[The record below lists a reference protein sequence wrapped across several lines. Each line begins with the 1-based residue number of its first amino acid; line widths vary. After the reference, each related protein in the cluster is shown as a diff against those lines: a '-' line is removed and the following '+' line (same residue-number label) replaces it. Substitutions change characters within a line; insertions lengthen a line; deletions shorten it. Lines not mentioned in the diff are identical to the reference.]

1 MQEDVDWADRLASA
15 VLAQMARQ
23 NTDREIHSVR
33 AVSATA
39 VEIVF
44 SVPGEGTL
52 RGIRLD
58 LSWVEAASGRIEG
71 STIEELAFNI
81 VHLGVLEPRSIHE
94 FTVEDTAGVRWLS
107 TENWLED

>member
-1 MQEDVDWADRLASA
+1 MQNDADWADSLASA
-15 VLAQMARQ
+15 VLAQMARH
-23 NTDREIHSVR
+23 NTDTKIHSVR
-33 AVSATA
+33 ALSATT

-44 SVPGEGTL
+44 SVLGESTL

-71 STIEELAFNI
+71 STIEELAFDT
-81 VHLGVLEPRSIHE
+81 VHLGILEPRSIHE
-94 FTVEDTAGVRWLS
+94 FSEEDNAGVRWLS